1 MKNKNSYKIKI
12 KLNKNLFK
20 KKKIFFKIFL
30 I

>member
-12 KLNKNLFK
+12 KLNKNLYK
-20 KKKIFFKIFL
+20 KKKIFFKKFL

>member
-20 KKKIFFKIFL
+20 KKKIFFKTFL